1 MGDKDMNELFG
12 NLEFM
17 IGDKPLG
24 TIADCALEM
33 PEYDM
38 HETELKAFQDSLG
51 FQISAPANQF
61 FFGADFGSEPSKQ
74 VCSLIIEGKPMVNK
88 PRKLKYPN
96 KKRARRVWKK
106 WARRYGTRPG
116 KTVYLPNV
124 EVESEYDGDCVSV
137 NVKPIKDKNNES

>member
-24 TIADCALEM
+24 TITDCTLEM
-33 PEYDM
+33 PECDTR
-38 HETELKAFQDSLG
+38 ETELKAFQDSLG
-51 FQISAPANQF
+51 IQISAPANQF
-61 FFGADFGSEPSKQ
+61 FFGMDFASEPSKQ
-74 VCSLIIEGKPMVNK
+74 VCSLIIEGKPIVNK
-88 PRKLKYPN
+88 PRNLKYPN

-106 WARRYGTRPG
+106 WATRYGTSPG
-116 KTVYLPNV
+116 KMIYLPNV

-137 NVKPIKDKNNES
+137 NVKPIKKD